1 MKFENTKEK
10 FRTFCI
16 KIGKRNFIIAG
27 AIVLIGVAVCVNWAV
42 LSSRDDGGFDYSTD
56 AGMQDTL
63 KSEDVNAPKDT
74 DVSDDA
80 YFSSI
85 EVSRKRS
92 RDEAIEVLQAV
103 VDNQSATETA
113 KNEALA
119 EINNLT
125 KIMEQEA
132 NIETLVIAKG
142 FENCVA
148 VISGDKANVVVSCE
162 SLLPAQISQINEIV
176 YDQAGIL
183 PVNVNITER

>member
-42 LSSRDDGGFDYSTD
+42 LSSRDDGGFDYSTG

-80 YFSSI
+80 YFS
-85 EVSRKRS
+85 R
-92 RDEAIEVLQAV
+92 
-103 VDNQSATETA
+103 
-113 KNEALA
+113 AL
-119 EINNLT
+119 
-125 KIMEQEA
+125 
-132 NIETLVIAKG
+132 
-142 FENCVA
+142 
-148 VISGDKANVVVSCE
+148 
-162 SLLPAQISQINEIV
+162 
-176 YDQAGIL
+176 
-183 PVNVNITER
+183 